1 MREHAGFAL
10 TENGWRWLIA
20 ATICALLVLTAGCLA
35 QGITA
40 VFVHLYYIPIVLLA
54 YHYRKKSLI
63 PCALLGLAYF
73 VLVTIYEPDSP
84 GIIVGALIEVL
95 VFIAIAVLVAY
106 LAENLVESGET
117 LKKHTEIQQS
127 IAQNANVWL
136 MVLDRNG
143 RIREWN
149 RAAEEMSGFT
159 AGEVVGKNTIWKKI
173 YPTAEY
179 RKEITG
185 KIAEIISKHN
195 YLENLRTTITCKDG
209 SEKTILWNTEE
220 LPAGTDEPARYIA
233 VGVNIT
239 ERSRAEE
246 ALRASEEKILLLLNS
261 AAEAIYGLDMNG
273 NCTFCNDACLRLL
286 GYHHQDELLGK
297 NMHVQIHSKHADGA
311 PFPVEDCR
319 IFQAFQRG
327 KGTHADDEV
336 FWRADGTSFPAEYW
350 SYPQRY
356 KGEIV
361 GSVVTFLDITTR
373 KHTEEVLHN
382 QRWRLE
388 AIIEGTHVG
397 TWEWNIQTG
406 ETVFNEVWAQMIG
419 YTLDELSPVS
429 IKTWEALIHPDDRKQ
444 SGELLEKHFSG
455 ELPYYDCECRMR
467 HKDGH
472 WIWIQ
477 DRGRVITRTNDGSPL
492 MMFGTHS
499 DITERK
505 QVDEALRESRQ
516 LFSDIISFLP
526 DPTFVINR
534 DGNVLAWNRA
544 LEKLSGIP
552 ATDMIGKG
560 DHEYSIWQY
569 GKRRPVLIDLVL
581 HPEQDYGRMG
591 YIAIQQEGQ
600 SVTAQREMILP
611 DGRSLTLSMIAS
623 PLYDAKGA
631 IAGAIESVRDITRIK
646 RTEYELAHLNANLE
660 QIVRERTE
668 ALNEEIV
675 QRKHARQEV
684 LDILTYTRSVIE
696 ANPDLMAVLDT
707 NGTILD
713 VNAVAEL
720 LTGVPREQLI
730 GTPYSRYLVDNKNPH
745 EILTHLIETG
755 KAEYTIQIRRTD
767 GHITPLSVNS
777 TLFRGKDASEARIIV
792 AAHDITRQ
800 KQDEEAIRASL
811 NEKVLLL
818 REIHHR
824 VKNNLQIIIS
834 LTNLQARTM
843 VDPKMKQAMAETK
856 NRIRAMSLVHEKLY
870 MSENISSIDL
880 ADYTRYLAT
889 QLFSFYGVD
898 HRRVSL
904 KNDIAKIPLDINTAI
919 PLGLILNEIISNAL
933 KHAFPDDRSGTIRIS
948 GRSDGGLL
956 TLDVKD
962 DGIGLP
968 SGFDWKSAES
978 LGLRLIN
985 SLVDQ
990 LGGTLDLGKGPG
1002 TEFIITIPP
1011 KVE

>member
-1 MREHAGFAL
+1 
-10 TENGWRWLIA
+10 
-20 ATICALLVLTAGCLA
+20 
-35 QGITA
+35 
-40 VFVHLYYIPIVLLA
+40 
-54 YHYRKKSLI
+54 
-63 PCALLGLAYF
+63 
-73 VLVTIYEPDSP
+73 
-84 GIIVGALIEVL
+84 
-95 VFIAIAVLVAY
+95 
-106 LAENLVESGET
+106 
-117 LKKHTEIQQS
+117 
-127 IAQNANVWL
+127 
-136 MVLDRNG
+136 
-143 RIREWN
+143 
-149 RAAEEMSGFT
+149 
-159 AGEVVGKNTIWKKI
+159 
-173 YPTAEY
+173 
-179 RKEITG
+179 
-185 KIAEIISKHN
+185 
-195 YLENLRTTITCKDG
+195 
-209 SEKTILWNTEE
+209 
-220 LPAGTDEPARYIA
+220 
-233 VGVNIT
+233 
-239 ERSRAEE
+239 
-246 ALRASEEKILLLLNS
+246 
-261 AAEAIYGLDMNG
+261 
-273 NCTFCNDACLRLL
+273 
-286 GYHHQDELLGK
+286 
-297 NMHVQIHSKHADGA
+297 
-311 PFPVEDCR
+311 
-319 IFQAFQRG
+319 
-327 KGTHADDEV
+327 
-336 FWRADGTSFPAEYW
+336 
-350 SYPQRY
+350 
-356 KGEIV
+356 
-361 GSVVTFLDITTR
+361 
-373 KHTEEVLHN
+373 
-382 QRWRLE
+382 
-388 AIIEGTHVG
+388 
-397 TWEWNIQTG
+397 
-406 ETVFNEVWAQMIG
+406 
-419 YTLDELSPVS
+419 
-429 IKTWEALIHPDDRKQ
+429 
-444 SGELLEKHFSG
+444 
-455 ELPYYDCECRMR
+455 
-467 HKDGH
+467 
-472 WIWIQ
+472 
-477 DRGRVITRTNDGSPL
+477 
-492 MMFGTHS
+492 
-499 DITERK
+499 
-505 QVDEALRESRQ
+505 
-516 LFSDIISFLP
+516 
-526 DPTFVINR
+526 
-534 DGNVLAWNRA
+534 
-544 LEKLSGIP
+544 
-552 ATDMIGKG
+552 
-560 DHEYSIWQY
+560 
-569 GKRRPVLIDLVL
+569 
-581 HPEQDYGRMG
+581 
-591 YIAIQQEGQ
+591 
-600 SVTAQREMILP
+600 
-611 DGRSLTLSMIAS
+611 MIAS

-933 KHAFPDDRSGTIRIS
+933 KHAFPDDRSGTISIS